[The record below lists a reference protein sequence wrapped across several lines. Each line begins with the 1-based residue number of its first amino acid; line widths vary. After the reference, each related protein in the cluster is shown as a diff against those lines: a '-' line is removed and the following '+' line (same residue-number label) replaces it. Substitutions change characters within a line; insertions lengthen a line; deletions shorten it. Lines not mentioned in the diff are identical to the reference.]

1 MSQHT
6 PRVSLGMPVYN
17 AQRFLREVLDSIL
30 SQTYADFEL
39 IISDNGSTDATENIC
54 REYAARD
61 PRVKYSPN
69 DRTNHGPGWNYNRTE
84 ALASGEYFKWCAA
97 DDLLA
102 PTLLEKCVAA
112 LDADPGAVMAW
123 PQTRVIDEDSKPI
136 RDNTFVLPTDR
147 ESPAARFGSLIN
159 VKHKRHGAFEIFS
172 LIRLKALRSFPR
184 KGSYAR
190 ADSVVLARLSLF
202 GRFHLVNEFL
212 FLNRDHTGRSVRS
225 LPIRLS
231 RGRSRLS
238 KYIGVGPIPATEW
251 WDASKKGK
259 IVFPEWR
266 VLQEYWKSPAMAP
279 LTFGQK
285 IGCYLR
291 LVGFSIKILPKLTR
305 DVVIAGE
312 EVFWRFTDLF
322 SGQPP
327 DLDTADNLHHT
338 TAS

>member
-1 MSQHT
+1 MPQHT
-6 PRVSLGMPVYN
+6 PRVSLGMPAYN

-30 SQTYADFEL
+30 AQTFTDFEL
-39 IISDNGSTDATENIC
+39 IISDNGSTDATEAIC

-61 PRVKYSPN
+61 PRISYHPN

-84 ALASGEYFKWCAA
+84 ALARGEFFKWCAT

-102 PTLLEKCVAA
+102 PTLLAKCVEA
-112 LDADPGAVMAW
+112 LDSDPGAVMAW
-123 PQTRVIDEDSKPI
+123 PQTRVIDEDSKTI
-136 RDNTFVLPTDR
+136 GDSTFTLPTDS
-147 ESPAARFGSLIN
+147 ESAARRFSCLIN

-172 LIRLKALRSFPR
+172 LIRLKTLRAFPR

-202 GRFHLVNEFL
+202 GRFHLVKEYL
-212 FLNRDHTGRSVRS
+212 FLNRDHRGRSVRS
-225 LPIRLS
+225 LPTRLS
-231 RGRSRLS
+231 RGRSKLS

-266 VLQEYWKSPAMAP
+266 ILKEYWVSPSMAP
-279 LTFGQK
+279 LP
-285 IGCYLR
+285 IGEKLACFLR
-291 LVGFSIKILPKLTR
+291 LTAFTVKILPKLTR
-305 DVVIAGE
+305 DLVIAAE
-312 EVFWRFTDLF
+312 EIFWRFTDLF
-322 SGQPP
+322 RSRPP
-327 DLDTADNLHHT
+327 GLSPADKLQRT